1 MKNRTLEVTPLSG
14 TIGAELSGVDIARDL
29 SEEQVAEIRSALLE
43 HHVVFFRDQRL
54 TPARHVAFGQRFGE
68 VYAIPFV
75 KGLPEQPE
83 VIEIV
88 KEASEVKAYNFG
100 GRWHT
105 DMSFEERPALGS
117 VLYALETPPYGGDTV
132 FANMEAAYEGLSD
145 GMRRLLDGMTAMHS
159 ARRSY
164 GSSGR
169 FSQTKV
175 KGMAIDANEEG
186 DAEVE
191 HPVVRTHPETGRK
204 GLFVNSVYTIRFK
217 GMTEAESAP
226 LLDFLND
233 HCHRPE
239 YTCRF
244 RWAPG
249 SVAFW
254 DNRCTQ
260 HLALNDYD
268 GFRRRMQRITL
279 RGDRPV

>member
-1 MKNRTLEVTPLSG
+1 MKNRTIDVEPLAG
-14 TIGAELSGVDIARDL
+14 AIGAELHGVDMGGDA
-29 SEEQVAEIRSALLE
+29 SPEQIAEIRSALLA
-43 HHVVFFRDQRL
+43 HRVIFFRDQHL
-54 TPARHVAFGQRFGE
+54 TPADQVAFGKRFGAP
-68 VYAIPFV
+68 YQIPFV
-75 KGLPEQPE
+75 AGMAEEPD

-88 KEASEVKAYNFG
+88 KEATETKVANFG

-105 DMSFEERPALGS
+105 DMSFEEAPPMGS
-117 VLYALETPPYGGDTV
+117 ILYGVDIPRTGGDTI
-132 FANMEAAYEGLSD
+132 FCNMEAAYEGLSA

-159 ARRSY
+159 AKRSY
-164 GSSGR
+164 GSQGR
-169 FSQTKV
+169 FATLDV
-175 KGMAIDANEEG
+175 KSMRIEANEEG
-186 DAEVE
+186 DAETA

-204 GLFVNSVYTIRFK
+204 GLFVNPVYTIRFAD
-217 GMTEAESAP
+217 MTEEESQP

-244 RWAPG
+244 RWRPG

-268 GFRRRMQRITL
+268 GARRQMRRVTL
-279 RGDRPV
+279 KGERPV

>member
-1 MKNRTLEVTPLSG
+1 MQNRTIDVTPLAG
-14 TIGAELSGVDIARDL
+14 CIGAELSGVDLAGDL
-29 SEEQVAEIRSALLE
+29 SAEQTAEIRGALLE
-43 HHVVFFRDQRL
+43 HRVIFFRDQRL
-54 TPARHVAFGQRFGE
+54 TPQRQVAFGRRFGE

-75 KGLPEQPE
+75 KGLPGQPE

-88 KEASEVKAYNFG
+88 KEATAVRTHNFG

-105 DMSFEERPALGS
+105 DMSFEERPAMAS
-117 VLYALETPPYGGDTV
+117 VLYALETPPHGGDTI
-132 FANMEAAYEGLSD
+132 FANTEAAYEGLSD

-159 ARRSY
+159 AKRSY

-169 FSQTKV
+169 FSQVKV
-175 KGMAIDANEEG
+175 QGMAIDAGEEG
-186 DAEVE
+186 DGEVE
-191 HPVVRTHPETGRK
+191 HPVVRTHPETGRR
-204 GLFVNSVYTIRFK
+204 GLYVNPVYTIRFK
-217 GMTEAESAP
+217 DMSEAESAP

-244 RWAPG
+244 RWRPG

-268 GFRRRMQRITL
+268 GFRRRMQRVTL
-279 RGDRPV
+279 RGDRPF